1 MGNMEKRQSNIEL
14 LRIVSMLL
22 VMLLHVGY
30 ALTNHIHSQIDNI
43 LHVSSEA
50 ATIICVNVFVLIS
63 GWFGI
68 KFSFK
73 GIAKFLF
80 QVIFLALLTFVVLV
94 LLGKATL
101 TIKNVWHC
109 TFGIFSTYWFVW
121 AYLLLYIF
129 SPVLNSFVE
138 NNRKG
143 LEIFLI
149 SFYIF
154 TFYVYVT
161 LQVDAIFFKGFHT
174 LSFIGLYLLAR
185 YVHVYKPK
193 WSLLPSYVDIG
204 IYLLTVTIAIVC
216 VLWLQNIGQK
226 QIILTKLGS
235 YIAPT
240 TIVGSLFFFLAFTKF
255 EVNSRFINWCA
266 ISSFAAYVVH
276 QQFDARMVFNSLFI
290 MMHNELSVCLF
301 WPVAILVV
309 SVIFFICVL
318 LDKIRISCYNIT
330 SRK

>member
-143 LEIFLI
+143 LEMFLT
-149 SFYIF
+149 SFYVF
-154 TFYVYVT
+154 TCYVYFT
-161 LQVDAIFFKGFHT
+161 LQVDHIFFTGFHT

-185 YVHVYKPK
+185 YTHVYKPK
-193 WSLLPSYVDIG
+193 WSLFPSYVDIG
-204 IYLLTVTIAIVC
+204 IYLITVAIVIVC
-216 VLWLQNIGQK
+216 VLWLQYVGQK

-235 YIAPT
+235 YISPT
-240 TIVGSLFFFLAFTKF
+240 TIVGSLFFFLGFTKL

-266 ISSFAAYVVH
+266 ISSFAAYIVN
-276 QQFDARMVFNSLFI
+276 QQLDARILFNSLFI
-290 MMHNELSVCLF
+290 LLHNELCVYLF

-309 SVIFFICVL
+309 VLIFFACVL

-330 SRK
+330 SKK